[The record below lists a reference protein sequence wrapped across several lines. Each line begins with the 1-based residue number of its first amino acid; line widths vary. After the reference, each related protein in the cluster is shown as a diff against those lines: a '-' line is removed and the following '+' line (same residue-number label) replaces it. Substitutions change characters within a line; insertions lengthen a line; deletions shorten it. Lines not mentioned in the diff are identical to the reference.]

1 MITEQKI
8 KKCDWMFLIPEGK
21 ILILVECKGNDVIS
35 AIEQIH
41 STLRILEQ
49 VVNLSSERYAFVI
62 PTKVVPAIQS
72 NIQREMKKFRNDFGV
87 KLIVKNGWCSFNLAN
102 RKVQ

>member
-1 MITEQKI
+1 
-8 KKCDWMFLIPEGK
+8 MFLIPEGK
-21 ILILVECKGNDVIS
+21 ILILVEFQGNDVMR
-35 AIEQIH
+35 AREQIH

-62 PTKVVPAIQS
+62 P
-72 NIQREMKKFRNDFGV
+72 IQREMKKFRNDFGV

>member
-1 MITEQKI
+1 
-8 KKCDWMFLIPEGK
+8 MFLIPEGK
-21 ILILVECKGNDVIS
+21 ILILVEFQGNDVMR
-35 AIEQIH
+35 AREQIH

>member
-1 MITEQKI
+1 
-8 KKCDWMFLIPEGK
+8 MFLIPEGK
-21 ILILVECKGNDVIS
+21 ILILVEFQGNDVMR
-35 AIEQIH
+35 AREQIH

-102 RKVQ
+102 RKAP